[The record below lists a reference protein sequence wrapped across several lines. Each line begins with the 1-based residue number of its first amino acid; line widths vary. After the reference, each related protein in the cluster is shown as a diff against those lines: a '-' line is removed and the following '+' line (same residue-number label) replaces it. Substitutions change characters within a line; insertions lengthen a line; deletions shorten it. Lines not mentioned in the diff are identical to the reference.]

1 VVLYSRDLDATSAA
15 VRGANGAIDEK
26 PFAFPGGRPFHVT
39 DPAGN
44 TLADWTQT

>member
-15 VRGANGAIDEK
+15 VRGAGGTIEE
-26 PFAFPGGRPFHVT
+26 PFAFPGGRRFLVT